1 MICIRKVAN
10 THGIKGELRILS
22 NFKYKDEVF
31 KKDNNIYIDGTKLTI
46 KTYRVHKKYDMLTF
60 DGYNDINDVLSFKGQ
75 KVYIDENDYNFSGV
89 LNENLIGLKVYSN
102 DKLIGRVLRVEE
114 NAGKELL
121 VIQKDGKEYLIP
133 YVDEFIKKI
142 NNDRIEINLIKG
154 LIDED

>member
-1 MICIRKVAN
+1 MICIGKVAN